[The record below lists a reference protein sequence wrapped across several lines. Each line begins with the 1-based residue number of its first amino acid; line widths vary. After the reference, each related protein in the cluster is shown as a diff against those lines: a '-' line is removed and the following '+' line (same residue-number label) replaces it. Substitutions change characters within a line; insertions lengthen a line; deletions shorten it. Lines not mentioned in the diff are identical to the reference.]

1 LKAISMS
8 LTKATLLKKA
18 AVSKP
23 DVLGEFFG
31 ETVYVKSV
39 SEFQRSR
46 RMASL
51 YDMKKEVVRE
61 EAIQRAR
68 CATIID
74 HLCDKDGKNL
84 FADKD
89 MKDLMNL
96 DALKMDLLIAAIE
109 EWVRVREGKL
119 LGK

>member
-1 LKAISMS
+1 MS

-18 AVSKP
+18 AVAKP

-39 SEFQRSR
+39 SELQRSR

-51 YDMKKEVVRE
+51 YDMKKEKVRE
-61 EAIQRAR
+61 EAMLRAR

-74 HLCDKDGKNL
+74 HICDEKGKPLFTDKDTN
-84 FADKD
+84 
-89 MKDLMNL
+89 DLMGL
-96 DALKMDLLIAAIE
+96 DALLMDQLVHAIE
-109 EWVRVREGKL
+109 EWVASREGKHK
-119 LGK
+119 GK

>member
-1 LKAISMS
+1 MS

-18 AVSKP
+18 SISKP
-23 DVLGEFFG
+23 EVLGKFFG
-31 ETVYVKSV
+31 ETVYVKSI

-51 YDMKKEVVRE
+51 YDMKKEMVRE
-61 EAIQRAR
+61 ESLQRAR
-68 CATIID
+68 CATVID
-74 HLCDKDGKNL
+74 HVCDEDGNNL
-84 FADKD
+84 FTDKD
-89 MKDLMNL
+89 MKALMDL

-109 EWVRVREGKL
+109 EWVRKREGKL

>member
-1 LKAISMS
+1 MS
-8 LTKATLLKKA
+8 LTKATLLNKA

-46 RMASL
+46 RMSSL
-51 YDMKKEVVRE
+51 YDMKKEMIKE
-61 EAIQRAR
+61 EAVQRAR

-74 HLCDKDGKNL
+74 HLCDEEGNAL
-84 FADKD
+84 FTDKD
-89 MKDLMNL
+89 MKSLLEL
-96 DALKMDLLIAAIE
+96 DALKMDLLIHAIE
-109 EWVRVREGKL
+109 EWVAKREGKL
-119 LGK
+119 MGK

>member
-1 LKAISMS
+1 MS

-46 RMASL
+46 RMSSL
-51 YDMKKEVVRE
+51 YDMKKETVKE
-61 EAIQRAR
+61 EAVQRAR

-84 FADKD
+84 FTDKD
-89 MKDLMNL
+89 MKDLLGL
-96 DALKMDLLIAAIE
+96 DALKMDLLIHAIE
-109 EWVRVREGKL
+109 NWVAEREGKL